1 MSKAFTRESEPDDL
15 DEEGNGNGLPSLPS
29 GTKNYITPE
38 GHKRLMDEFL
48 WLMNRERP
56 QVTATVSWAAA
67 NGDRS
72 ENADYIYGKKRLR
85 EIDRR
90 IRFLTRRLDMAEIID
105 PSMPREDES
114 RIFFGATVT
123 YINEKGEEKTVSI
136 VGVNEI
142 DTTRGYISWVS
153 PLARTLLKAREGDV
167 VTLHAPGGTEEL
179 EILEV
184 RYQAIPMEPF
194 GMGSGMEKTMANPG
208 ENSNPQ

>member
-1 MSKAFTRESEPDDL
+1 MSKAFIRESEPDDL
-15 DEEGNGNGLPSLPS
+15 EEEGNGDVLPSLPS

-90 IRFLTRRLDMAEIID
+90 IQIGRAH
-105 PSMPREDES
+105 
-114 RIFFGATVT
+114 V
-123 YINEKGEEKTVSI
+123 
-136 VGVNEI
+136 
-142 DTTRGYISWVS
+142 
-153 PLARTLLKAREGDV
+153 
-167 VTLHAPGGTEEL
+167 
-179 EILEV
+179 
-184 RYQAIPMEPF
+184 
-194 GMGSGMEKTMANPG
+194 
-208 ENSNPQ
+208 

>member
-15 DEEGNGNGLPSLPS
+15 DEEGNGDALPSLPS
-29 GTKNYITPE
+29 GAKNYITPE

-105 PSMPREDES
+105 PSTPREDET

-123 YINEKGEEKTVSI
+123 YANEKGEEKTVSI

-153 PLARTLLKAREGDV
+153 PLARTLIKARKGDV

-184 RYQAIPMEPF
+184 RYQAIPMESF
-194 GMGSGMEKTMANPG
+194 GMGSGTGRAMAG
-208 ENSNPQ
+208 SADNSTPQ

>member
-1 MSKAFTRESEPDDL
+1 MSKAFIRESEPDDL
-15 DEEGNGNGLPSLPS
+15 EEEGNGDVLPSLPS

-90 IRFLTRRLDMAEIID
+90 IRFLTKRLDMAEIID
-105 PSMPREDES
+105 PSMPREDET

-123 YINEKGEEKTVSI
+123 YANEKGEEKTVSI

-153 PLARTLLKAREGDV
+153 PLARTLIKAREGDV

-184 RYQAIPMEPF
+184 RYQTIPMDPYRN
-194 GMGSGMEKTMANPG
+194 GRAIADPDDD
-208 ENSNPQ
+208 SNPQ

>member
-15 DEEGNGNGLPSLPS
+15 DEEGNGDALLSLPS

-90 IRFLTRRLDMAEIID
+90 IRFLTKRLDIAEIID
-105 PSMPREDES
+105 PVVPREDEMQV
-114 RIFFGATVT
+114 FFGATVT
-123 YINEKGEEKTVSI
+123 YANEKGEEKTVSI

-153 PLARTLLKAREGDV
+153 PLARTLMKAREGDV
-167 VTLHAPGGTEEL
+167 VILHAPGGTEEL

-184 RYQAIPMEPF
+184 KYQPIPMEPF
-194 GMGSGMEKTMANPG
+194 GNGFGNG
-208 ENSNPQ
+208 EGDNRSRR